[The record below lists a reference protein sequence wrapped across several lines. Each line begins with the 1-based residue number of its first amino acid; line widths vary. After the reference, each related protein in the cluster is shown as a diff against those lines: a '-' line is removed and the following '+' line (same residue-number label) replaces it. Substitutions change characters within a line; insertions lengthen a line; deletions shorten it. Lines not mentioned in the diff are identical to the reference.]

1 VSNLLFVRKCATMD
15 DGKIP
20 CLLCNQLFRHK
31 EELQDHM
38 QSNYSLTINS
48 IECVADL
55 SRYLKYWKDRLTI
68 DNFKDLLPFDHQIEL
83 YVLGRDNEDDCNLR
97 EKLKKD
103 TLLAALAQQERERMD
118 SERMLSCLFCKKL
131 STSKRK
137 ELLNHMNEEHAFN
150 LGLPDNLVYV
160 DQFLTI
166 LKYKLERF
174 ICLYCE
180 RTFRDSTTLKDHM
193 RKKRHR
199 KINANNKEYDKFY
212 IINYLDPG
220 KGWKNIQEEE
230 NRQDDNDTDNSD
242 EEWSDESI
250 DQAAN
255 ASCLFCDLT
264 SQVNDVVVHLN
275 DFHNFNISGLVKQFG
290 LNIYEQIKLINYLR
304 LKKNENKCGF
314 CGCQCASVEEFS
326 THVNGAHLCF
336 NSEIKEIQLPAKEHW
351 NLSLFLFP
359 VIEDDPLLC
368 ILEDE
373 STDCSPL

>member
-1 VSNLLFVRKCATMD
+1 MASFCPPCKPRRLMLTNDGCTCSMLCLYFAIKDITVMMILYGSNSIDAKAWIGLLFGYGV
-15 DGKIP
+15 GK
-20 CLLCNQLFRHK
+20 H
-31 EELQDHM
+31 
-38 QSNYSLTINS
+38 S
-48 IECVADL
+48 V
-55 SRYLKYWKDRLTI
+55 SRSGV
-68 DNFKDLLPFDHQIEL
+68 EL

-103 TLLAALAQQERERMD
+103 TLVIINALHRANP
-118 SERMLSCLFCKKL
+118 SKL
-131 STSKRK
+131 TFINYV
-137 ELLNHMNEEHAFN
+137 LT
-150 LGLPDNLVYV
+150 VYV

-212 IINYLDPG
+212 IINYLKLGNFLLDLQDPG